1 MASGDNVDV
10 IEVVETTSFP
20 VPAQPTVDHLRPEQS
35 TVEEDYKSIGEK
47 ITSFDSSVVQHGTTG
62 GKTLV
67 GVSRNKSERERKI
80 GHRRVGVGGEITYKK
95 IQTTQIMGSI
105 QLGIQHAVGGLA
117 SKPERDLLMQDF
129 MTVETTNFPSEGSNH
144 TPAHHFSEF
153 KFKNY
158 APIAFRYFRDLFG
171 IQPDDFLMSMC
182 SAPLRELSNPGA
194 SGSIFY
200 LTDDDEFIIKTV
212 QHKEGEFLQTLLPGY
227 YMNLNQNPRTLLP
240 KFFGL
245 YCYRCNSKN
254 VRLIAMNN
262 LLPSSVK
269 LHQKYDLKG
278 STYKRKASKT
288 ERSKSSPTYKDL
300 DFIEHHPEGIFLE
313 ADTYG
318 ALVKT
323 IQRDCR
329 VLESFKIMDYSLLV
343 GIHNLDQAVKEKA
356 QEQRLSASADE
367 EIDEMG
373 GESDGFIQS
382 EREKQ
387 KEDRIGAAALNRSR
401 SINRQRL
408 VAHSTAME
416 SIQAESEPIDEED
429 DVPSGGIP
437 ARNARGERL
446 LLFLGI
452 IDILQSY
459 RLKKKLEHTWKSMI
473 HDGDT
478 VSVHR
483 PGFYA
488 QRFQDFMAKT
498 VFKKIPSLDLPEIKG
513 NHRKFRNLVTSYI
526 ALKHSPSKRKSISRP
541 LRPLEGDFDST
552 AVAATGGSTMHATSP
567 TKAVSPP
574 DPAISATNVAASV
587 PIAPSPPVN
596 LAAGPL
602 SPPPLTLATGQGPH
616 HEHPPGAAPTVKVTS
631 YPAVLKGRS
640 AASPPNPNLVPSG
653 KIPPPV
659 PPRGTGAS
667 RTARSSEDHRAAS
680 TAASTTSS
688 VTSSRGDEAAIITRY
703 RLHDSSC
710 DLHRSLLSDHSCTS
724 TSITTAKTVASTITA
739 ATSIKTTSATSN
751 ALHAHTSTSNTCR
764 VTDRDRIGGEA
775 GRIRLMDSIQHWH
788 TQELDEDEEEFVSV
802 VKIEDAYFIK
812 TSLHPL
818 RPDRGIRRSS
828 HLKDFNETG
837 NDNYEVSKK
846 GTEKRGDTKTDHL
859 AKFTYFLNP
868 SSRADLMN
876 YKMSRKDKKYS
887 ETYYERVKRKQK
899 NLEAS
904 ITTVSHLRK
913 PVEDARTHHIHTSYM
928 EAAEEWTN
936 YNQKILK
943 FASIKKDS
951 ILLQKIREKSKRRK
965 RIAPEPSMKK
975 RTSKRETFNGNLAEI
990 EKTDAKRENE
1000 KLSLKMSSL
1009 GNKSGYQIQEKSNK
1023 NDTGFT
1029 SKRKES
1035 AIRCDETKQN
1045 CPSGRDNNYLD
1056 KKKNISKNINDE
1068 QINNTGGFKGIFA
1081 NSYKAENMEDRIV
1094 HEGISKFDRQANER
1108 FKKYK
1113 NESPK
1118 SDCKSCDGNSYFR
1131 EEESSFDIKKT
1142 NSKDVKQDK
1151 LLNTIKR
1158 EEFIFSSFEND
1169 IRSRNSDVLK
1179 CSVFEKVKNFEKIKM
1194 DVRGKTKDA
1203 RREVHLDNLNYG
1215 NEIDAIKRKFALP
1228 VNEIRLNQEEE
1239 KIVLKGRLINTDVK
1253 HKRQT
1258 FKSLSSSHCDNLSFN
1273 SEFGMLKPNVSFLH
1287 TYRKTRSFTCGT
1299 LPSTCSTPPPPFDDA
1314 VRSNDQTLASGGHLQ
1329 QGSATP
1335 ILTSNLFSTHSKQN
1349 KVVHHVTLTK
1359 TYHDTVSISDVHL
1372 ESSGSGSG
1380 SGGRE
1385 TKSSLSVESG
1395 GSSSRGGGGLTWT
1408 PPAGSAEGSTPTW
1421 TEGTPSFTE
1430 SSSSGDIGKLLYAL
1444 NIYYGS

>member
-1 MASGDNVDV
+1 MASGDNVDA
-10 IEVVETTSFP
+10 IEVVETSFTG
-20 VPAQPTVDHLRPEQS
+20 PAQPAAATEDSTRTDQS
-35 TVEEDYKSIGEK
+35 TEDDNKSTGEK
-47 ITSFDSSVVQHGTTG
+47 VTALDFILQNSITQHGTVG
-62 GKTLV
+62 LKTPA

-200 LTDDDEFIIKTV
+200 LTEDDEFIIKTV

-254 VRLIAMNN
+254 VRLVAMNN
-262 LLPSSVK
+262 LLPSAVK

-278 STYKRKASKT
+278 STYKRKASKS

-300 DFIEHHPEGIFLE
+300 DFMEHHPEGIFLE
-313 ADTYG
+313 ADTYN

-343 GIHNLDQAVKEKA
+343 GIHNLDQAAREKT
-356 QEQRLSASADE
+356 QEQRISASAD
-367 EIDEMG
+367 DEV
-373 GESDGFIQS
+373 GEMTGENGAFIQA
-382 EREKQ
+382 ERERDR
-387 KEDRIGAAALNRSR
+387 EDRIGATALNRSR

-429 DVPSGGIP
+429 DVPSPGGIP

-526 ALKHSPSKRKSISRP
+526 ALKHSPSKRKSITRP

-552 AVAATGGSTMHATSP
+552 VAAMGTSTMHATSP
-567 TKAVSPP
+567 TKPGGSPTDIAP
-574 DPAISATNVAASV
+574 STTSTVMSSGSV
-587 PIAPSPPVN
+587 PIATSTPVN
-596 LAAGPL
+596 LAAGPV
-602 SPPPLTLATGQGPH
+602 SPPPLSLGITQTVPH
-616 HEHPPGAAPTVKVTS
+616 QEQNALGGGVIGKSSTTATS

-640 AASPPNPNLVPSG
+640 SASPPNPNLVPSG
-653 KIPPPV
+653 KVPPPV
-659 PPRGTGAS
+659 PPRGSG
-667 RTARSSEDHRAAS
+667 ARSARSPGP
-680 TAASTTSS
+680 TTTSS
-688 VTSSRGDEAAIITRY
+688 SSITSSRG
-703 RLHDSSC
+703 
-710 DLHRSLLSDHSCTS
+710 
-724 TSITTAKTVASTITA
+724 
-739 ATSIKTTSATSN
+739 
-751 ALHAHTSTSNTCR
+751 
-764 VTDRDRIGGEA
+764 
-775 GRIRLMDSIQHWH
+775 
-788 TQELDEDEEEFVSV
+788 
-802 VKIEDAYFIK
+802 
-812 TSLHPL
+812 
-818 RPDRGIRRSS
+818 
-828 HLKDFNETG
+828 
-837 NDNYEVSKK
+837 
-846 GTEKRGDTKTDHL
+846 
-859 AKFTYFLNP
+859 
-868 SSRADLMN
+868 
-876 YKMSRKDKKYS
+876 
-887 ETYYERVKRKQK
+887 
-899 NLEAS
+899 
-904 ITTVSHLRK
+904 
-913 PVEDARTHHIHTSYM
+913 
-928 EAAEEWTN
+928 
-936 YNQKILK
+936 
-943 FASIKKDS
+943 
-951 ILLQKIREKSKRRK
+951 
-965 RIAPEPSMKK
+965 
-975 RTSKRETFNGNLAEI
+975 
-990 EKTDAKRENE
+990 
-1000 KLSLKMSSL
+1000 
-1009 GNKSGYQIQEKSNK
+1009 
-1023 NDTGFT
+1023 
-1029 SKRKES
+1029 
-1035 AIRCDETKQN
+1035 
-1045 CPSGRDNNYLD
+1045 
-1056 KKKNISKNINDE
+1056 
-1068 QINNTGGFKGIFA
+1068 
-1081 NSYKAENMEDRIV
+1081 
-1094 HEGISKFDRQANER
+1094 
-1108 FKKYK
+1108 
-1113 NESPK
+1113 
-1118 SDCKSCDGNSYFR
+1118 
-1131 EEESSFDIKKT
+1131 
-1142 NSKDVKQDK
+1142 
-1151 LLNTIKR
+1151 
-1158 EEFIFSSFEND
+1158 
-1169 IRSRNSDVLK
+1169 
-1179 CSVFEKVKNFEKIKM
+1179 
-1194 DVRGKTKDA
+1194 
-1203 RREVHLDNLNYG
+1203 
-1215 NEIDAIKRKFALP
+1215 
-1228 VNEIRLNQEEE
+1228 
-1239 KIVLKGRLINTDVK
+1239 
-1253 HKRQT
+1253 
-1258 FKSLSSSHCDNLSFN
+1258 
-1273 SEFGMLKPNVSFLH
+1273 
-1287 TYRKTRSFTCGT
+1287 GT
-1299 LPSTCSTPPPPFDDA
+1299 LPSTCSTPPPPFDDV

-1329 QGSATP
+1329 QAVTTS
-1335 ILTSNLFSTHSKQN
+1335 ILTSSLSSAHSKHN

-1359 TYHDTVSISDVHL
+1359 SNHDAVSISDVHL

-1395 GSSSRGGGGLTWT
+1395 GSSRGGGGLTWT

-1430 SSSSGDIGKLLYAL
+1430 SSSSGDIGCPTTPIRGSHRSEDGGRIAATVEEALASLTTEMRRTSQMNVRGIGVSGGGGDGQSIQLEQRSSFSMYRHLRTSLKRTSSNHVAIMKTMQRAL
-1444 NIYYGS
+1444 NVRRREP

>member
-10 IEVVETTSFP
+10 IEVVETSFSG
-20 VPAQPTVDHLRPEQS
+20 PAQATEDHLRPEQYADEDSKS
-35 TVEEDYKSIGEK
+35 TGDKVTTFE
-47 ITSFDSSVVQHGTTG
+47 SSVNQHGTAG
-62 GKTLV
+62 PKTPV

-254 VRLIAMNN
+254 VRLVAMNN

-278 STYKRKASKT
+278 STYKRKASKS

-300 DFIEHHPEGIFLE
+300 DFMEHHPEGIFLE
-313 ADTYG
+313 ADTYS

-343 GIHNLDQAVKEKA
+343 GLHNLDQAAREKA
-356 QEQRLSASADE
+356 QEQRLSASAE
-367 EIDEMG
+367 EEVGEVG
-373 GESDGFIQS
+373 GETTALTQAEK
-382 EREKQ
+382 ERER
-387 KEDRIGAAALNRSR
+387 EDRIGASALNRSR

-429 DVPSGGIP
+429 DVPSPGGIP

-526 ALKHSPSKRKSISRP
+526 VFAQTLKHSPSKRKSITRP
-541 LRPLEGDFDST
+541 LRPLDGDFDST
-552 AVAATGGSTMHATSP
+552 G
-567 TKAVSPP
+567 
-574 DPAISATNVAASV
+574 
-587 PIAPSPPVN
+587 
-596 LAAGPL
+596 
-602 SPPPLTLATGQGPH
+602 
-616 HEHPPGAAPTVKVTS
+616 
-631 YPAVLKGRS
+631 
-640 AASPPNPNLVPSG
+640 
-653 KIPPPV
+653 
-659 PPRGTGAS
+659 
-667 RTARSSEDHRAAS
+667 
-680 TAASTTSS
+680 
-688 VTSSRGDEAAIITRY
+688 
-703 RLHDSSC
+703 
-710 DLHRSLLSDHSCTS
+710 
-724 TSITTAKTVASTITA
+724 
-739 ATSIKTTSATSN
+739 
-751 ALHAHTSTSNTCR
+751 
-764 VTDRDRIGGEA
+764 
-775 GRIRLMDSIQHWH
+775 
-788 TQELDEDEEEFVSV
+788 
-802 VKIEDAYFIK
+802 
-812 TSLHPL
+812 
-818 RPDRGIRRSS
+818 
-828 HLKDFNETG
+828 
-837 NDNYEVSKK
+837 
-846 GTEKRGDTKTDHL
+846 
-859 AKFTYFLNP
+859 
-868 SSRADLMN
+868 
-876 YKMSRKDKKYS
+876 
-887 ETYYERVKRKQK
+887 
-899 NLEAS
+899 
-904 ITTVSHLRK
+904 
-913 PVEDARTHHIHTSYM
+913 
-928 EAAEEWTN
+928 
-936 YNQKILK
+936 
-943 FASIKKDS
+943 
-951 ILLQKIREKSKRRK
+951 
-965 RIAPEPSMKK
+965 
-975 RTSKRETFNGNLAEI
+975 
-990 EKTDAKRENE
+990 
-1000 KLSLKMSSL
+1000 
-1009 GNKSGYQIQEKSNK
+1009 
-1023 NDTGFT
+1023 
-1029 SKRKES
+1029 
-1035 AIRCDETKQN
+1035 
-1045 CPSGRDNNYLD
+1045 
-1056 KKKNISKNINDE
+1056 
-1068 QINNTGGFKGIFA
+1068 
-1081 NSYKAENMEDRIV
+1081 
-1094 HEGISKFDRQANER
+1094 
-1108 FKKYK
+1108 
-1113 NESPK
+1113 
-1118 SDCKSCDGNSYFR
+1118 
-1131 EEESSFDIKKT
+1131 
-1142 NSKDVKQDK
+1142 
-1151 LLNTIKR
+1151 
-1158 EEFIFSSFEND
+1158 
-1169 IRSRNSDVLK
+1169 
-1179 CSVFEKVKNFEKIKM
+1179 
-1194 DVRGKTKDA
+1194 
-1203 RREVHLDNLNYG
+1203 
-1215 NEIDAIKRKFALP
+1215 
-1228 VNEIRLNQEEE
+1228 
-1239 KIVLKGRLINTDVK
+1239 
-1253 HKRQT
+1253 
-1258 FKSLSSSHCDNLSFN
+1258 
-1273 SEFGMLKPNVSFLH
+1273 
-1287 TYRKTRSFTCGT
+1287 GT

-1314 VRSNDQTLASGGHLQ
+1314 VRSNDQTLASGGQLQ
-1329 QGSATP
+1329 QGAPTT
-1335 ILTSNLFSTHSKQN
+1335 ILTSSLSSAHSKQN

-1359 TYHDTVSISDVHL
+1359 TYHDAVSISDVHL

-1395 GSSSRGGGGLTWT
+1395 GSSRGGGGLTWT

-1430 SSSSGDIGKLLYAL
+1430 SSSSGDAGCPTTPIRGSQRHDDGGRIAATVEEAL
-1444 NIYYGS
+1444 ASLTTEMKETNNTRNFVEQRRSLSKYSQVRTSFKRASANHVSIMRNVQNVLRVQRREP

>member
-10 IEVVETTSFP
+10 IEVVETSFSG
-20 VPAQPTVDHLRPEQS
+20 PAQATEDHLRPEQYADEDSKS
-35 TVEEDYKSIGEK
+35 TGDKVTTFE
-47 ITSFDSSVVQHGTTG
+47 SSVNQHGTVG
-62 GKTLV
+62 PKTPV

-254 VRLIAMNN
+254 VRLVAMNN

-278 STYKRKASKT
+278 STYKRKASKS

-300 DFIEHHPEGIFLE
+300 DFMEHHPEGIFLE
-313 ADTYG
+313 ADTYS

-343 GIHNLDQAVKEKA
+343 GLHNLDQAAREKA
-356 QEQRLSASADE
+356 QEQRLSASAE
-367 EIDEMG
+367 EEVGEVG
-373 GESDGFIQS
+373 GESTALTQAEK
-382 EREKQ
+382 ERER
-387 KEDRIGAAALNRSR
+387 EDRIGASALNRSR

-429 DVPSGGIP
+429 DVPSPGGIP

-498 VFKKIPSLDLPEIKG
+498 VFKKIPSP
-513 NHRKFRNLVTSYI
+513 
-526 ALKHSPSKRKSISRP
+526 LKHSPSKRKSITRP
-541 LRPLEGDFDST
+541 LRPLDGDFDST
-552 AVAATGGSTMHATSP
+552 G
-567 TKAVSPP
+567 
-574 DPAISATNVAASV
+574 
-587 PIAPSPPVN
+587 
-596 LAAGPL
+596 
-602 SPPPLTLATGQGPH
+602 
-616 HEHPPGAAPTVKVTS
+616 
-631 YPAVLKGRS
+631 
-640 AASPPNPNLVPSG
+640 
-653 KIPPPV
+653 
-659 PPRGTGAS
+659 
-667 RTARSSEDHRAAS
+667 
-680 TAASTTSS
+680 
-688 VTSSRGDEAAIITRY
+688 
-703 RLHDSSC
+703 
-710 DLHRSLLSDHSCTS
+710 
-724 TSITTAKTVASTITA
+724 
-739 ATSIKTTSATSN
+739 
-751 ALHAHTSTSNTCR
+751 
-764 VTDRDRIGGEA
+764 
-775 GRIRLMDSIQHWH
+775 
-788 TQELDEDEEEFVSV
+788 
-802 VKIEDAYFIK
+802 
-812 TSLHPL
+812 
-818 RPDRGIRRSS
+818 
-828 HLKDFNETG
+828 
-837 NDNYEVSKK
+837 
-846 GTEKRGDTKTDHL
+846 
-859 AKFTYFLNP
+859 
-868 SSRADLMN
+868 
-876 YKMSRKDKKYS
+876 
-887 ETYYERVKRKQK
+887 
-899 NLEAS
+899 
-904 ITTVSHLRK
+904 
-913 PVEDARTHHIHTSYM
+913 
-928 EAAEEWTN
+928 
-936 YNQKILK
+936 
-943 FASIKKDS
+943 
-951 ILLQKIREKSKRRK
+951 
-965 RIAPEPSMKK
+965 
-975 RTSKRETFNGNLAEI
+975 
-990 EKTDAKRENE
+990 
-1000 KLSLKMSSL
+1000 
-1009 GNKSGYQIQEKSNK
+1009 
-1023 NDTGFT
+1023 
-1029 SKRKES
+1029 
-1035 AIRCDETKQN
+1035 
-1045 CPSGRDNNYLD
+1045 
-1056 KKKNISKNINDE
+1056 
-1068 QINNTGGFKGIFA
+1068 
-1081 NSYKAENMEDRIV
+1081 
-1094 HEGISKFDRQANER
+1094 
-1108 FKKYK
+1108 
-1113 NESPK
+1113 
-1118 SDCKSCDGNSYFR
+1118 
-1131 EEESSFDIKKT
+1131 
-1142 NSKDVKQDK
+1142 
-1151 LLNTIKR
+1151 
-1158 EEFIFSSFEND
+1158 
-1169 IRSRNSDVLK
+1169 
-1179 CSVFEKVKNFEKIKM
+1179 
-1194 DVRGKTKDA
+1194 
-1203 RREVHLDNLNYG
+1203 
-1215 NEIDAIKRKFALP
+1215 
-1228 VNEIRLNQEEE
+1228 
-1239 KIVLKGRLINTDVK
+1239 
-1253 HKRQT
+1253 
-1258 FKSLSSSHCDNLSFN
+1258 
-1273 SEFGMLKPNVSFLH
+1273 
-1287 TYRKTRSFTCGT
+1287 GT

-1314 VRSNDQTLASGGHLQ
+1314 VRSNDQTLASGGQLQ
-1329 QGSATP
+1329 QGAPTT
-1335 ILTSNLFSTHSKQN
+1335 ILTSSLSSAHSKQN

-1359 TYHDTVSISDVHL
+1359 TYHDAVSISDVHL

-1395 GSSSRGGGGLTWT
+1395 GSSRGGGGLTWT

-1430 SSSSGDIGKLLYAL
+1430 SSSSGDAGCPTTPIRGSQRHDDGGRIAATVEEAL
-1444 NIYYGS
+1444 ASLTTEMKETNNTRNFVEQRRSLSKYSQARTSFKRASANHVSIMRNVQNVLRVQRREP

>member
-10 IEVVETTSFP
+10 IEVVETSFTG
-20 VPAQPTVDHLRPEQS
+20 PAQATEDHLRPEQATDEDNKS
-35 TVEEDYKSIGEK
+35 TGDKV
-47 ITSFDSSVVQHGTTG
+47 TAFDGSAIQHGIG
-62 GKTLV
+62 GPKTPA

-254 VRLIAMNN
+254 VRLVAMNN

-278 STYKRKASKT
+278 STYKRKASKS

-300 DFIEHHPEGIFLE
+300 DFMEHHPEGIFLE
-313 ADTYG
+313 ADTYN

-343 GIHNLDQAVKEKA
+343 GIHNLDQAARDKA
-356 QEQRLSASADE
+356 QEQRLSASAE
-367 EIDEMG
+367 EEVGEVG
-373 GESDGFIQS
+373 GESAGFTQA
-382 EREKQ
+382 ERER
-387 KEDRIGAAALNRSR
+387 ERDDRIGASALNRSR

-429 DVPSGGIP
+429 DVPSPGGIP

-498 VFKKIPSLDLPEIKG
+498 VFKKIPSP
-513 NHRKFRNLVTSYI
+513 
-526 ALKHSPSKRKSISRP
+526 LKHSPSKRKSITRP
-541 LRPLEGDFDST
+541 LRPLDGDFDST
-552 AVAATGGSTMHATSP
+552 AVPTTGTSTMHATSP
-567 TKAVSPP
+567 TKAVSPT
-574 DPAISATNVAASV
+574 DPAISTSSTVMSTSSA
-587 PIAPSPPVN
+587 PIATSTPVN
-596 LAAGPL
+596 FAAGPV
-602 SPPPLTLATGQGPH
+602 SPPPLTLAAGPG
-616 HEHPPGAAPTVKVTS
+616 PPHQEQPVQPASTAKVTT
-631 YPAVLKGRS
+631 YPAVLKGRT

-659 PPRGTGAS
+659 PPRGTGQS
-667 RTARSSEDHRAAS
+667 RTARSSEEHRGPGT
-680 TAASTTSS
+680 TATLSTTSIA
-688 VTSSRGDEAAIITRY
+688 SSRG
-703 RLHDSSC
+703 
-710 DLHRSLLSDHSCTS
+710 
-724 TSITTAKTVASTITA
+724 
-739 ATSIKTTSATSN
+739 
-751 ALHAHTSTSNTCR
+751 
-764 VTDRDRIGGEA
+764 
-775 GRIRLMDSIQHWH
+775 
-788 TQELDEDEEEFVSV
+788 
-802 VKIEDAYFIK
+802 
-812 TSLHPL
+812 
-818 RPDRGIRRSS
+818 
-828 HLKDFNETG
+828 
-837 NDNYEVSKK
+837 
-846 GTEKRGDTKTDHL
+846 
-859 AKFTYFLNP
+859 
-868 SSRADLMN
+868 
-876 YKMSRKDKKYS
+876 
-887 ETYYERVKRKQK
+887 
-899 NLEAS
+899 
-904 ITTVSHLRK
+904 
-913 PVEDARTHHIHTSYM
+913 
-928 EAAEEWTN
+928 
-936 YNQKILK
+936 
-943 FASIKKDS
+943 
-951 ILLQKIREKSKRRK
+951 
-965 RIAPEPSMKK
+965 
-975 RTSKRETFNGNLAEI
+975 
-990 EKTDAKRENE
+990 
-1000 KLSLKMSSL
+1000 
-1009 GNKSGYQIQEKSNK
+1009 
-1023 NDTGFT
+1023 
-1029 SKRKES
+1029 
-1035 AIRCDETKQN
+1035 
-1045 CPSGRDNNYLD
+1045 
-1056 KKKNISKNINDE
+1056 
-1068 QINNTGGFKGIFA
+1068 
-1081 NSYKAENMEDRIV
+1081 
-1094 HEGISKFDRQANER
+1094 
-1108 FKKYK
+1108 
-1113 NESPK
+1113 
-1118 SDCKSCDGNSYFR
+1118 
-1131 EEESSFDIKKT
+1131 
-1142 NSKDVKQDK
+1142 
-1151 LLNTIKR
+1151 
-1158 EEFIFSSFEND
+1158 
-1169 IRSRNSDVLK
+1169 
-1179 CSVFEKVKNFEKIKM
+1179 
-1194 DVRGKTKDA
+1194 
-1203 RREVHLDNLNYG
+1203 
-1215 NEIDAIKRKFALP
+1215 
-1228 VNEIRLNQEEE
+1228 
-1239 KIVLKGRLINTDVK
+1239 
-1253 HKRQT
+1253 
-1258 FKSLSSSHCDNLSFN
+1258 
-1273 SEFGMLKPNVSFLH
+1273 
-1287 TYRKTRSFTCGT
+1287 GT

-1314 VRSNDQTLASGGHLQ
+1314 VRSNDQTLASGGQLQ
-1329 QGSATP
+1329 HGATTT
-1335 ILTSNLFSTHSKQN
+1335 ILTSSLSSAQSKQN

-1359 TYHDTVSISDVHL
+1359 TYHDAVSISDVHL

-1395 GSSSRGGGGLTWT
+1395 GSSRGGGGLTWT

-1430 SSSSGDIGKLLYAL
+1430 SSSSGDAGCPTTPIRGSQRQDDGGRIAATVEEAL
-1444 NIYYGS
+1444 ASLTTEMRRTNGNAKDLEQRSSLSMYTQVRTSFKRASMTRISILRNMQRVLSIQRREL

>member
-10 IEVVETTSFP
+10 IEVVETSFTGP
-20 VPAQPTVDHLRPEQS
+20 VQATEDHLRPEQYADEDNKS
-35 TVEEDYKSIGEK
+35 TGDKVTALDN
-47 ITSFDSSVVQHGTTG
+47 SVVQHGTIG
-62 GKTLV
+62 PKTSS

-254 VRLIAMNN
+254 VRLVAMNN

-278 STYKRKASKT
+278 STYKRKASKL
-288 ERSKSSPTYKDL
+288 ERSKNSPTYKDL
-300 DFIEHHPEGIFLE
+300 DFMEHHPEGIFLE
-313 ADTYG
+313 ADTYN

-343 GIHNLDQAVKEKA
+343 GIHNLDQAAREKT
-356 QEQRLSASADE
+356 QEQRLLTSAE
-367 EIDEMG
+367 EEVGEVG
-373 GESDGFIQS
+373 GESAGFIQA
-382 EREKQ
+382 ERD
-387 KEDRIGAAALNRSR
+387 DRVGASALNRSR

-429 DVPSGGIP
+429 DVPPGGIP

-526 ALKHSPSKRKSISRP
+526 VFAQTLKHSPSKRKSITRP
-541 LRPLEGDFDST
+541 LRPLDGDFDST
-552 AVAATGGSTMHATSP
+552 AVPTTGTSTMHATSP
-567 TKAVSPP
+567 TKAVTPT
-574 DPAISATNVAASV
+574 DPAISTTSTVMSTSSA
-587 PIAPSPPVN
+587 PIATSTPVN
-596 LAAGPL
+596 FAAGPV
-602 SPPPLTLATGQGPH
+602 SPPPLTLAAGPG
-616 HEHPPGAAPTVKVTS
+616 PPHQEQPVTTSAAKVTS
-631 YPAVLKGRS
+631 YPAVLKGRT

-659 PPRGTGAS
+659 PPRGTGQS
-667 RTARSSEDHRAAS
+667 RTARSSEEHRGPG
-680 TAASTTSS
+680 TATSTSS
-688 VTSSRGDEAAIITRY
+688 MTSSRG
-703 RLHDSSC
+703 
-710 DLHRSLLSDHSCTS
+710 
-724 TSITTAKTVASTITA
+724 
-739 ATSIKTTSATSN
+739 
-751 ALHAHTSTSNTCR
+751 
-764 VTDRDRIGGEA
+764 
-775 GRIRLMDSIQHWH
+775 
-788 TQELDEDEEEFVSV
+788 
-802 VKIEDAYFIK
+802 
-812 TSLHPL
+812 
-818 RPDRGIRRSS
+818 
-828 HLKDFNETG
+828 
-837 NDNYEVSKK
+837 
-846 GTEKRGDTKTDHL
+846 
-859 AKFTYFLNP
+859 
-868 SSRADLMN
+868 
-876 YKMSRKDKKYS
+876 
-887 ETYYERVKRKQK
+887 
-899 NLEAS
+899 
-904 ITTVSHLRK
+904 
-913 PVEDARTHHIHTSYM
+913 
-928 EAAEEWTN
+928 
-936 YNQKILK
+936 
-943 FASIKKDS
+943 
-951 ILLQKIREKSKRRK
+951 
-965 RIAPEPSMKK
+965 
-975 RTSKRETFNGNLAEI
+975 
-990 EKTDAKRENE
+990 
-1000 KLSLKMSSL
+1000 
-1009 GNKSGYQIQEKSNK
+1009 
-1023 NDTGFT
+1023 
-1029 SKRKES
+1029 
-1035 AIRCDETKQN
+1035 
-1045 CPSGRDNNYLD
+1045 
-1056 KKKNISKNINDE
+1056 
-1068 QINNTGGFKGIFA
+1068 
-1081 NSYKAENMEDRIV
+1081 
-1094 HEGISKFDRQANER
+1094 
-1108 FKKYK
+1108 
-1113 NESPK
+1113 
-1118 SDCKSCDGNSYFR
+1118 
-1131 EEESSFDIKKT
+1131 
-1142 NSKDVKQDK
+1142 
-1151 LLNTIKR
+1151 
-1158 EEFIFSSFEND
+1158 
-1169 IRSRNSDVLK
+1169 
-1179 CSVFEKVKNFEKIKM
+1179 
-1194 DVRGKTKDA
+1194 
-1203 RREVHLDNLNYG
+1203 
-1215 NEIDAIKRKFALP
+1215 
-1228 VNEIRLNQEEE
+1228 
-1239 KIVLKGRLINTDVK
+1239 
-1253 HKRQT
+1253 
-1258 FKSLSSSHCDNLSFN
+1258 
-1273 SEFGMLKPNVSFLH
+1273 
-1287 TYRKTRSFTCGT
+1287 GT

-1314 VRSNDQTLASGGHLQ
+1314 VRSNDQTLASGGQLQ
-1329 QGSATP
+1329 QGAPTTMLASS
-1335 ILTSNLFSTHSKQN
+1335 LSTAQSKQN

-1359 TYHDTVSISDVHL
+1359 TYHDAVSISDVHL

-1395 GSSSRGGGGLTWT
+1395 GSSRGGGGFTWT

-1430 SSSSGDIGKLLYAL
+1430 SSSSGDAGWSTTPIRGRQDDGGRIATTVEEAL
-1444 NIYYGS
+1444 ASLTTEMKETNNIAKGLVEQRRSFSSYTRVRTSFKRGGTNGSIIRSLQRVLSVQRREP